1 MLLKS
6 GASFYGNGH
15 GVQMNYL
22 AAEKRFKN
30 QRYSMTSFPYNY
42 NTGNI
47 TVSSYDSENDSLNFK
62 LSTLNFNTYQYA
74 GAARSAKD
82 YVFQP
87 TNSSSWLSV
96 DTLNRTATDGYLMD
110 FGAVT
115 DTVLRFNAFAP
126 TSDEYLYTEDGND
139 KTISLTQYDHR
150 TGGTGADL
158 NFTTQENMGWNMK
171 GLPWLV
177 SYYRTDTLLDVY
189 NYYRQMY
196 IPHVIYQMDG
206 STYGIA
212 GDQAYTSRSWDK
224 GTTVSIGN
232 AFLSQTA
239 TQNEKETIIFHQPY
253 YDRNKKIARPA
264 VVISATPAAT
274 HTPARGA
281 TYDHHALTPVADMLT
296 LIPDST
302 VSSKVQYAYG
312 RDGIK
317 WTANENLPQM
327 YAMDAKGL
335 SRLSL
340 LGAAPVEVDIPVGL
354 HVPDSYNGYN
364 FTFSLPDKEPYEPYP
379 YVWLID
385 YEAKTFVN
393 LQDEDYT
400 LPLEAGEYTKRFAIR
415 IGGFKKNRPAA
426 TETSY
431 VIFASGGTL
440 YVRGTQV
447 GDRIT
452 VYTTAGQLV
461 ASGMAEGDEWTMLL
475 PLQTGY
481 IVRVNDTAQKVL
493 NR

>member
-1 MLLKS
+1 
-6 GASFYGNGH
+6 
-15 GVQMNYL
+15 
-22 AAEKRFKN
+22 
-30 QRYSMTSFPYNY
+30 
-42 NTGNI
+42 
-47 TVSSYDSENDSLNFK
+47 
-62 LSTLNFNTYQYA
+62 
-74 GAARSAKD
+74 
-82 YVFQP
+82 
-87 TNSSSWLSV
+87 
-96 DTLNRTATDGYLMD
+96 
-110 FGAVT
+110 
-115 DTVLRFNAFAP
+115 
-126 TSDEYLYTEDGND
+126 
-139 KTISLTQYDHR
+139 
-150 TGGTGADL
+150 
-158 NFTTQENMGWNMK
+158 MK

-177 SYYRTDTLLDVY
+177 SYYRTDTILWAD
-189 NYYRQMY
+189 NYLRQMY

-206 STYGIA
+206 SAYGIA
-212 GDQAYTSRSWDK
+212 GDQAYTSQSWYK
-224 GTTVSIGN
+224 GTTVSMGN

-239 TQNEKETIIFHQPY
+239 TQKEKETIIFHQPY

-264 VVISATPAAT
+264 VVTYATPAVT
-274 HTPARGA
+274 HAPARGA

-340 LGAAPVEVDIPVGL
+340 LGAAPVE
-354 HVPDSYNGYN
+354 YN

-461 ASGMAEGDEWTMLL
+461 ATGIAEGDEWTMLL